1 MSRFRLPLTRLLTL
15 LLLAQWAAAF
25 VPCFAAAAAVEA
37 GAHSVEI
44 CGGDGGLHTILLDAD
59 GRPVPEPA
67 AHHPTC
73 PDCGGPAAL
82 EPPPP
87 ERAAV
92 PVLWSVMVPA
102 PAPADARPAAQARA
116 PPQQPRAPP
125 SA

>member
-25 VPCFAAAAAVEA
+25 VPCFAASATEA
-37 GAHSVEI
+37 GVHSVEI
-44 CGGDGGLHTILLDAD
+44 CGVDGGLHTILLDAD
-59 GRPVPEPA
+59 GQPAPEPA
-67 AHHPTC
+67 VHHPTC

-82 EPPPP
+82 EPPLP

-92 PVLWSVMVPA
+92 PVLWTVLVPVSA
-102 PAPADARPAAQARA
+102 PMAARPAAQARA